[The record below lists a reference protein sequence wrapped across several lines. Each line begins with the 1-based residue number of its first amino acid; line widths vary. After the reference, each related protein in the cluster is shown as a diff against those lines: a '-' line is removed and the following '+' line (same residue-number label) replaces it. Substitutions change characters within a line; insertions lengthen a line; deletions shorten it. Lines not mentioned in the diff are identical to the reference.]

1 MKETPG
7 EDTAY
12 YASLTRKMMI
22 VIIAVS
28 LTPLILISALTRHYF
43 QAAYSEKVISQLEER
58 LLRHRQII
66 DDFLTERLG
75 ALRVQA
81 NSAQFGMLL
90 DNKVL
95 QERLVLVQEEF
106 GRSFEDLGIVNEQ
119 GVQVAYAGPH
129 ELQGANYGDAP
140 WFKQAIQRDS
150 FASDVFSG
158 LRGYPHLVIAVRRE
172 FEGQK
177 WLLRASIDFERF
189 KTLVASAGMGSTGVG
204 FIVNSKGEYQ
214 TAVPT
219 NFTGNLEPFT
229 KFAGTDPS
237 AGEQVRTMEQ
247 ADSAGGNYLYLMT
260 RLKDGQWVL
269 GYAQATDEAFS
280 EMLVARRT
288 AIAVF
293 VIGTLGIILGAVI
306 LSRRMVNRIAE
317 VVHEKQVINEQLV
330 EAGKLASLGE
340 MAAGIAHEIN
350 NPVGIM
356 VEEAGWMQDLLED
369 ENLNEENLS
378 EFKRSLHK
386 IGTQGRRC
394 KEITHKLLSFA
405 RKTDPTAKTSQLNDL
420 IKEVVGLSEQRARY
434 SNVKI
439 GTDLQDDLPTI
450 HVSPSEMQQVLLNM
464 MNNSMDALGNKG
476 GTVHITSRQDGAFV
490 VVDVADNG
498 SGIPQEH
505 LTKIFEPFFTTKP
518 VGKGTGLGLS
528 ICYGILKKLGGDIR
542 VDSEVGQGTTFHI
555 FVPLQARKTQAQQ
568 ART

>member
-12 YASLTRKMMI
+12 YASLTRKMMF
-22 VIIAVS
+22 VIIGVS

-43 QAAYSEKVISQLEER
+43 QAAYSDKVISQLEER

-66 DDFLTERLG
+66 DDFLMERLG

-90 DNKVL
+90 DSKVL

-106 GRSFEDLGIVNEQ
+106 GRSFEDLGIVNEH
-119 GVQVAYAGPH
+119 GVQVAYAGPLN
-129 ELQGANYGDAP
+129 LQGANYADAP
-140 WFKQAIQRDS
+140 WFKQAIQQDS
-150 FASDVFSG
+150 FASDVFTG

-189 KTLVASAGMGSTGVG
+189 KTLVASAKMGSTGVG
-204 FIVNSKGEYQ
+204 FIVNSEGEYQ
-214 TAVPT
+214 TTVPT
-219 NFTGNLEPFT
+219 NFSGSLEPFT
-229 KFAGTDPS
+229 TFARANP
-237 AGEQVRTMEQ
+237 APGELVRTLEQ
-247 ADSAGGNYLYLMT
+247 PDKAGVTYLYLMT
-260 RLKDGQWVL
+260 RLKEGQWVL
-269 GYAQATDEAFS
+269 GYAQAADEAFS
-280 EMLVARRT
+280 AMLVARRAAV
-288 AIAVF
+288 AIF
-293 VIGTLGIILGAVI
+293 VIGTLGIIVGAVI
-306 LSRRMVNRIAE
+306 LSRRMVDRIAK
-317 VVHEKQVINEQLV
+317 VVREKQVINEQLV

-356 VEEAGWMQDLLED
+356 VEEAGWMQDLLGD
-369 ENLNEENLS
+369 EELDEENLG

-386 IGTQGRRC
+386 IVTQGRRC

-405 RKTDPTAKTSQLNDL
+405 RKTDPTTKTSQLNDL
-420 IKEVVGLSEQRARY
+420 IREVVGLSEQRARY

-439 GTDLQDDLPTI
+439 GVELQEDLPTI
-450 HVSPSEMQQVLLNM
+450 NVSPSEMQQVLLNM
-464 MNNSMDALGNKG
+464 INNSMDALGSKG
-476 GTVHITSRQDGAFV
+476 GTVDIASRKDEAFV

-498 SGIPQEH
+498 SGIPPEH

-542 VDSEVGQGTTFHI
+542 VDSEIGKGTTFHI
-555 FVPLQARKTQAQQ
+555 YVPLQARKSQAE
-568 ART
+568 

>member
-1 MKETPG
+1 
-7 EDTAY
+7 
-12 YASLTRKMMI
+12 
-22 VIIAVS
+22 
-28 LTPLILISALTRHYF
+28 
-43 QAAYSEKVISQLEER
+43 
-58 LLRHRQII
+58 
-66 DDFLTERLG
+66 
-75 ALRVQA
+75 
-81 NSAQFGMLL
+81 
-90 DNKVL
+90 
-95 QERLVLVQEEF
+95 
-106 GRSFEDLGIVNEQ
+106 
-119 GVQVAYAGPH
+119 
-129 ELQGANYGDAP
+129 
-140 WFKQAIQRDS
+140 
-150 FASDVFSG
+150 
-158 LRGYPHLVIAVRRE
+158 
-172 FEGQK
+172 
-177 WLLRASIDFERF
+177 
-189 KTLVASAGMGSTGVG
+189 
-204 FIVNSKGEYQ
+204 
-214 TAVPT
+214 
-219 NFTGNLEPFT
+219 
-229 KFAGTDPS
+229 
-237 AGEQVRTMEQ
+237 
-247 ADSAGGNYLYLMT
+247 
-260 RLKDGQWVL
+260 
-269 GYAQATDEAFS
+269 
-280 EMLVARRT
+280 
-288 AIAVF
+288 
-293 VIGTLGIILGAVI
+293 
-306 LSRRMVNRIAE
+306 
-317 VVHEKQVINEQLV
+317 V

-369 ENLNEENLS
+369 ENLDEENLS

-420 IKEVVGLSEQRARY
+420 IREVVGLSEQRARY

-555 FVPLQARKTQAQQ
+555 YVPLQATKPQAQQ

>member
-1 MKETPG
+1 MKDMPG
-7 EDTAY
+7 EDSAY

-66 DDFLTERLG
+66 DDFLLERLG

-81 NSAQFGMLL
+81 NSAQFEALL
-90 DNKVL
+90 DSKVL
-95 QERLVLVQEEF
+95 QERLPLVQEEF

-129 ELQGANYGDAP
+129 KLQGANYADAP
-140 WFKQAIQRDS
+140 WFKQAIQRDT
-150 FASDVFSG
+150 FTSDVFTG
-158 LRGYPHLVIAVRRE
+158 LRGYPHIVIAVRRE
-172 FEGQK
+172 FEGKK
-177 WLLRASIDFERF
+177 WLLRASIDFEGF
-189 KTLVASAGMGSTGVG
+189 KTLVSSANMGSTGVG
-204 FIVNSKGEYQ
+204 FIVNRDGKYQ
-214 TAVPT
+214 TSVPT
-219 NFTGNLEPFT
+219 HFTGSLEPFIR
-229 KFAGTDPS
+229 FARAKPV
-237 AGEQVRTMEQ
+237 AGEPVQTMEQ
-247 ADSAGGNYLYLMT
+247 TDSSGVAYLYLMT

-269 GYAQATDEAFS
+269 GYAQAADEAFS
-280 EMLVARRT
+280 EMLTARKA

-293 VIGTLGIILGAVI
+293 IIGSLAIILGAVF
-306 LSRRMVNRIAE
+306 LSRRMVNHIAK
-317 VVHEKQVINEQLV
+317 VVKEKQVINEQLV

-369 ENLNEENLS
+369 ENLDEENLG
-378 EFKRSLHK
+378 EFKKSLHK
-386 IGTQGRRC
+386 IVTQGRRC

-405 RKTDPTAKTSQLNDL
+405 RKTDPTAKTSQLNEL
-420 IKEVVGLSEQRARY
+420 IQEVVGLSEQRARY

-439 GTDLQDDLPTI
+439 GVELQDDLPTV
-450 HVSPSEMQQVLLNM
+450 HVSQSEMQQVLLNM
-464 MNNSMDALGNKG
+464 INNSMDALGNKG
-476 GTVHITSRQDGAFV
+476 GTVNITSRKDGEFV

-555 FVPLQARKTQAQQ
+555 YVPIQARKAQQ
-568 ART
+568 AAS